1 MNEVWIA
8 AMAVCC
14 YFRVNRLTGCFTG
27 PARPDGTLQ
36 GSCTWLLDTWG
47 CRAGV
52 GRSSEWRFAASG
64 SAWSR
69 GGELTQP
76 GKGEPFW
83 PGSGEVSQN
92 ISVDNMC
99 LENISTEFL
108 NLCWQCVTASFS
120 VPTNGWKQWNQF
132 QCFGSSRRWYLHSD
146 HWQGGAFWSAFL
158 QCCNI
163 QEGSSAQ
170 ENALCQE
177 TNSWKPI
184 LV

>member
-1 MNEVWIA
+1 MLTHSGFIGSRVVVFWWSRCTLSMVRTSQQHYATLYSSAIHLILHTNKPYHTWVVFTILLVNKHCSKLDPRWGTLYRATDTLLTSQPFCASCVTSLKIQFHKATVTEVWIA

-52 GRSSEWRFAASG
+52 GRSLEWRFAASG

-76 GKGEPFW
+76 GKGELF
-83 PGSGEVSQN
+83 
-92 ISVDNMC
+92 
-99 LENISTEFL
+99 
-108 NLCWQCVTASFS
+108 
-120 VPTNGWKQWNQF
+120 
-132 QCFGSSRRWYLHSD
+132 
-146 HWQGGAFWSAFL
+146 
-158 QCCNI
+158 
-163 QEGSSAQ
+163 
-170 ENALCQE
+170 
-177 TNSWKPI
+177 
-184 LV
+184 